1 MTEVN
6 FNLEIGFNGW
16 IYVYFIR
23 SWPKLSTLVLECG
36 KGVRLL
42 QKPGEKTRI
51 RLLNK
56 WLIFKNTE
64 HLSFPLQSVSTS
76 GNLPNLNV
84 VLEIVTQLSILNNLH
99 PYSCN
104 NFYINW
110 EKKKKQPTQTLWV
123 HLETADLTKS
133 VFSIKL
139 HNVNVV
145 KTSGLVLG
153 GEAVDYTWHI
163 HFTQSLTQPAL
174 GSLIHEYIFPEKWV
188 YVNFRNQ
195 KDNSALKTARA
206 VWEIHISSLKNEV
219 NCRSSEK
226 CFFYTDK
233 LQWRFFFSWKLWII
247 LFHVQRKVNQQ
258 SWCSEVSV
266 HLISTVILDFS
277 RMRLFMPGDMELVWM
292 PVDSKRCLLIRSKN
306 GELVYW
312 VESELWKICELKKTV
327 RGKPWELGNV
337 QWLKHTAFSLTSLSS
352 NST

>member
-6 FNLEIGFNGW
+6 FNLEVGFNGW
-16 IYVYFIR
+16 IYVYKDLTQTVH
-23 SWPKLSTLVLECG
+23 SDLGVW

-42 QKPGEKTRI
+42 QKPEEKTRI

-104 NFYINW
+104 NFHINW

-233 LQWRFFFSWKLWII
+233 LQWRFFFFMKIMNHL
-247 LFHVQRKVNQQ
+247 
-258 SWCSEVSV
+258 VSC
-266 HLISTVILDFS
+266 T
-277 RMRLFMPGDMELVWM
+277 
-292 PVDSKRCLLIRSKN
+292 
-306 GELVYW
+306 
-312 VESELWKICELKKTV
+312 KK
-327 RGKPWELGNV
+327 
-337 QWLKHTAFSLTSLSS
+337 S
-352 NST
+352 